1 MSHYLEQTMKPTIT
15 LLLID
20 GCWMAKCSEPQ
31 ILDIFGTDTIPT
43 PFTSAYPMSAVLAN
57 ISALNPHAVVGIGSF

>member
-1 MSHYLEQTMKPTIT
+1 MKPTID

-43 PFTSAYPMSAVLAN
+43 PYTYQTPMSFVLAQ
-57 ISALNPHAVVGIGSF
+57 IQALNPHAVVGIA